1 MMAAQE
7 RLGSDNDGGPLGAR
21 LRAAREARGL
31 TQAQAAAELQVSRP
45 LLIAMEKGSRQVQ
58 PEELIKLARFYGK
71 PVSDLLRPTEPPVAI
86 GARFR
91 AALASAPETDNLP
104 DLIARLEELADNYL
118 DLLRRAGADPP
129 GQYPPVR
136 RIDHLDPAQAGED
149 LASEER
155 NRLGIGDGPIQRLR
169 EVLEIDVGLRI
180 FIEPLPSRVAGLFVY
195 VESLGG
201 CIALNANHPSERR
214 RWTLAHEYAHFLVS
228 RDRAEVTLVSH
239 RRQAPE
245 SERFADAF
253 AANFLMPR
261 SGLSRRFNELKRSK
275 AGPITAAALVQ
286 LAHAYRVS
294 VQALTLRL
302 EDLRLVRAGTWDR
315 LRDNNFQPRAA
326 ARMLGLEADDEYA
339 AESLP
344 FHYCILAT
352 QLYAD
357 GEITE
362 GQLARYLS
370 TDIVGARRVYQR
382 LTETRDVSDEG
393 ASQIVDLAEA
403 AG

>member
-1 MMAAQE
+1 MMTNQE
-7 RLGSDNDGGPLGAR
+7 RPGSDTESGPLGAR
-21 LRAAREARGL
+21 LRAAREARAL

-45 LLIAMEKGSRQVQ
+45 LLIAMEKGSREVQ
-58 PEELIKLARFYGK
+58 PEELIKLARLYGR
-71 PVSDLLRPTEPPVAI
+71 PVSELLRPTEPPVAI

-91 AALASAPETDNLP
+91 AALASAPETDSLP
-104 DLIARLEELADNYL
+104 SLIARLEELADNYL
-118 DLLRRAGADPP
+118 DLLRRAGSVPP

-136 RIDHLDPAQAGED
+136 RIDHLDPVQAAED

-155 NRLGIGDGPIQRLR
+155 NRLGIGDGPVQRLR

-180 FIEPLPSRVAGLFVY
+180 FVEPLPSKVAGLFVY
-195 VESLGG
+195 VETLGG

-228 RDRAEVTLVSH
+228 RDRAEVTLVGQ
-239 RRQAPE
+239 RRHLPE

-275 AGPITAAALVQ
+275 AGKMTAAALVQ
-286 LAHAYRVS
+286 LAHAYQVS

-302 EDLRLVRAGTWDR
+302 EDLRLLRPGTWDR
-315 LRDNNFQPRAA
+315 LRDNDFQPRAA
-326 ARMLGLEADDEYA
+326 ARLLGIQADDEHVSD
-339 AESLP
+339 SLP
-344 FHYCILAT
+344 FHYRTLAT

-362 GQLARYLS
+362 SQFARYLG
-370 TDIVGARRVYQR
+370 TDIVGARRAYQR
-382 LTETRDVSDEG
+382 LTETRDVSDDG

-403 AG
+403 LG

>member
-7 RLGSDNDGGPLGAR
+7 RLDPDNDGGPLGAR